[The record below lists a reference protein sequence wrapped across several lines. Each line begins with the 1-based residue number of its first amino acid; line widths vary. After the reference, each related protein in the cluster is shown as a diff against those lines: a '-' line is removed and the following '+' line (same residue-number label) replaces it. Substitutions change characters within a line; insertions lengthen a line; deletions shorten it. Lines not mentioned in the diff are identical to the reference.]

1 MRKLC
6 LFIAVGLGIWGCQH
20 EIPDSE
26 LSIQLIEKMKEV
38 SPTGS
43 VDYYRLPE
51 SNDYSKIPQDP
62 RNPLTESKVELGMF
76 LFHET
81 GIGLNAVYPSGM
93 QTFSCASC
101 HVASSGFKPGRIQ
114 GIADG
119 GMGFGQHG
127 EIRLKQEIYDEF
139 ELDAQPIRPLS
150 VLNAAYVTNTFWNG
164 QFGSGGVNEGTEDLW
179 GRSIEGTEVNRS
191 GFSGIEAQNMEGL
204 KLHRMLVDQDIAEAL
219 GYKELFDESFPEY
232 MDPESRY
239 SNETASL
246 AISAYLRSLITN
258 RAPFQEFF
266 KNKFLAPT
274 MSDAEKEGALLFFG
288 KAGCV
293 RCHNGPSFGS
303 MEFHALG
310 VKDLKDQ
317 PESFATREFDKK
329 YLGRGGFTQRE
340 EDMYKFKVPHLYN
353 LKGNNFYF
361 HGSSKSSIRAVV
373 EYFNEAIPENPEVPE
388 SQISHY
394 FHPLNLTDEEIDK
407 LTLFLEESLYDP
419 EIERY
424 VPEYLPSNNC
434 FPNADPISKMDLN
447 CD

>member
-1 MRKLC
+1 MS
-6 LFIAVGLGIWGCQH
+6 FVFGIWGCQH
-20 EIPDSE
+20 ELPETD
-26 LSIQLIEKMKEV
+26 LSIRLIEKMMEV

-43 VDYYRLPE
+43 IDYYRLPRE
-51 SNDYSKIPQDP
+51 TDYVTIPQDP
-62 RNPLTESKVELGMF
+62 GNPLSKSKVELGKF

-81 GIGLNAVYPSGM
+81 GIGLDAAHPSGM

-101 HVASSGFKPGRIQ
+101 HVASRGFKPGRIQ

-119 GMGFGQHG
+119 GMGFGHEG
-127 EIRLKQEIYDEF
+127 ELRFKQDLYEEF

-150 VLNAAYVTNTFWNG
+150 VLNSAFVTNTFWNG
-164 QFGSGGVNEGTEDLW
+164 QFGAGGVNEGTEDLW
-179 GRSIEGTEVNRS
+179 GQSIEGTEVNHS

-204 KLHRMLVDQDIAEAL
+204 KLHRMLVTEEIADDL
-219 GYKELFDESFPEY
+219 GYRELFDSAFPDY
-232 MDPESRY
+232 ADPEERY

-266 KNKFLAPT
+266 RNGYLAPT

-310 VKDLKDQ
+310 VNDLKEH
-317 PESFATREFDKK
+317 PEAFVTPEFHKK

-340 EDMYKFKVPHLYN
+340 EDMYKFKVPQLYN
-353 LKGNNFYF
+353 LKGNGVYF

-373 EYFNEAIPENPEVPE
+373 EYFNLGIPENTEVPE
-388 SQISHY
+388 SQISHF
-394 FHPLNLTDEEIDK
+394 FHPLDLTEDEIDK
-407 LTLFLEESLYDP
+407 LTLFIEESLYDP
-419 EIERY
+419 DIYRY
-424 VPEYLPSNNC
+424 VPEALPSNNC
-434 FPNADPISKMDLN
+434 FPNADPISKIDLN
-447 CD
+447 CE